1 MTTYMTYERIEAA
14 ATSLYADTAPDK
26 SVPFKKAPSAV
37 QRAYRTLGR
46 VFLSTLDL
54 HRSIDD
60 AARAVTRE
68 MRGNPDK
75 AHEVAYNKSRLLNIQ
90 DAVTALDT

>member
-1 MTTYMTYERIEAA
+1 MPEYMTYERIEAA
-14 ATSLYADTAPDK
+14 AASLYADTAPDK
-26 SVPFKKAPSAV
+26 SVPFKKAPSAT

-46 VFLSTLDL
+46 VFLSTLSL
-54 HRSIDD
+54 HRSTDA

-68 MRGNPDK
+68 MGGNPDK
-75 AHEVAYNKSRLLNIQ
+75 AHELAYNKSRLLNIR